1 MSKRRIVA
9 WVVAA
14 AVGTMLVPT
23 VDAVAATKQQKREIA
38 QNKRITKVVKQART
52 TALKVASVASTLGNL
67 NKIVGE
73 RGQQLVDLTTL
84 VHGIDGRVKTI
95 EAGVPAVFDALTK
108 LGDAAKQLKDGLTA
122 VGAGLTKLGS
132 AYQAVE
138 YGRAGIFAGD
148 ADLTIAAGGTVTS
161 ADIPD
166 DGNAI
171 TTGEDAIVVAGAG
184 ATNESLDL
192 KAGIRS
198 AESDGGP
205 NEGGSSSTTAGQAG
219 GYIFVVDN
227 DTGARKACIGAPNP
241 PGIFGTTPGDPIV
254 TPSGTVNTLPLKNLP
269 GGFERTDTTQPNSS
283 STSLL
288 PAACTFAATPGHTY
302 EVHYSVNFV
311 DIPTSTTPGPTE

>member
-1 MSKRRIVA
+1 MRKRRTVA
-9 WVVAA
+9 WLVAVV
-14 AVGTMLVPT
+14 VGLTLVPAT
-23 VDAVAATKQQKREIA
+23 QALAASTHEKKQDA
-38 QNKRITKVVKQART
+38 RIVKVNRRVSAVVKKATDTANKVAGLT
-52 TALKVASVASTLGNL
+52 TALQDQTAA
-67 NKIVGE
+67 
-73 RGQQLVDLTTL
+73 LVNLTTL
-84 VHGIDGRVKTI
+84 TNGIDGRLKAI

-108 LGDAAKQLKDGLTA
+108 LGTAAQQLKDGLTT
-122 VGAGLTKLGS
+122 VGAGLTTLGD
-132 AYQAVE
+132 AYKAVE

-192 KAGIRS
+192 KAAIRS
-198 AESDGGP
+198 NESDGDDAAK
-205 NEGGSSSTTAGQAG
+205 TAGQAG

-241 PGIFGTTPGDPIV
+241 PGIFGTTPGDSIV
-254 TPSGTVNTLPLKNLP
+254 TPSGTVTNLPLKNIP
-269 GGFERTDTTQPNSS
+269 GGVLRTDQSKPDAT

-288 PAACTFAATPGHTY
+288 PAPCTFAATPGHTY
-302 EVHYSVNFV
+302 EVHYSVNFL
-311 DIPTSTTPGPTE
+311 DIPTSATPGPKE

>member
-1 MSKRRIVA
+1 MRKRRTVA
-9 WVVAA
+9 WLVAV
-14 AVGTMLVPT
+14 AVGLTLVPAT
-23 VDAVAATKQQKREIA
+23 QAMAASRHERKQDARIVKV
-38 QNKRITKVVKQART
+38 NKRVTAAIKKATSTANKVAGLT
-52 TALKVASVASTLGNL
+52 TALQDQTAA
-67 NKIVGE
+67 
-73 RGQQLVDLTTL
+73 LVNVTTL
-84 VHGIDGRVKTI
+84 ANGIDTRVKAI
-95 EAGVPAVFDALTK
+95 ENGVPAVFDALTK
-108 LGDAAKQLKDGLTA
+108 LKDGLTA
-122 VGAGLTKLGS
+122 AGAGLQKLGD

-148 ADLTIAAGGTVTS
+148 ADLTIAAGGSVTS

-205 NEGGSSSTTAGQAG
+205 AEGGSSSTTAGQAG

-241 PGIFGTTPGDPIV
+241 PGIFGTTPGDSIV
-254 TPSGTVNTLPLKNLP
+254 TPSGTVTNLPLKNLP
-269 GGFERTDTTQPNSS
+269 GWFERTDTTQPNSS

-288 PAACTFAATPGHTY
+288 PAPCTFAATPGHTY
-302 EVHYSVNFV
+302 EVHYSVNFL

>member
-1 MSKRRIVA
+1 MIKRRRVA
-9 WVVAA
+9 WLVAF
-14 AVGTMLVPT
+14 AVGLMLVPAI
-23 VDAVAATKQQKREIA
+23 DATAASRSTKREQA
-38 QNKRITKVVKQART
+38 QNHRISKVVKQARI
-52 TALKVASVASTLGNL
+52 TALKVASVAGTLGNL
-67 NKIVGE
+67 NKIVAGN
-73 RGQQLVDLTTL
+73 GQKLIELDALTKN
-84 VHGIDGRVKTI
+84 IDGRLKTI
-95 EAGVPAVFDALTK
+95 EAGVPQVFDALTK
-108 LGDAAKQLKDGLTA
+108 LGTAAQQLKDGLTT

-148 ADLTIAAGGTVTS
+148 ADLTIAAGGAVTS

-205 NEGGSSSTTAGQAG
+205 AEGGSSSTTAGQAG

-241 PGIFGTTPGDPIV
+241 PGIFGTTPGDSIV
-254 TPSGTVNTLPLKNLP
+254 TPSGTVTNLPLKNLP

-288 PAACTFAATPGHTY
+288 PAPCTFAATPGHTY
-302 EVHYSVNFV
+302 EVHYSVNFL